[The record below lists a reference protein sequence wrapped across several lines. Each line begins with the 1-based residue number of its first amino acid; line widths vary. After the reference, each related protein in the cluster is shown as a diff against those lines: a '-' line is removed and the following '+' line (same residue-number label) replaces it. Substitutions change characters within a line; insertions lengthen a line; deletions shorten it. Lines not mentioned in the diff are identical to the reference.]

1 MSSGPTP
8 PSLRAA
14 LFVVAVITA
23 MALAFTGSYAGAL
36 HEPTPHGIPIAVSP
50 GIPSAVTKGG
60 IPAFEFRRFSSNAAT
75 LASIDRRETYG
86 ALLRSGSG
94 VELVTAPAASLP
106 ISTIVTAELGG
117 GLRSAGVPVRA
128 SVVHPL
134 ASGDRSGVLVFYV
147 IAGWVIAGYM
157 GAIMLGAVFGPLP
170 PRTQMT
176 GRMFTLT
183 ILAIVAGFSC
193 AGLGYAIGDLPG
205 SLLLAGL
212 LGVLTVL
219 AVGTAATALQAM
231 FGPVATYLTVLIIV
245 VIGYPASGG
254 PLASELLPGFW
265 RATGPFIPVGAGTT
279 ALRNVVYFPDASV
292 LWPVVIL
299 VVWLICGAAV
309 ALLRA
314 GQPDAAAPTMTE
326 AEAAAAAAAAP

>member
-8 PSLRAA
+8 PRVSTA
-14 LFVVAVITA
+14 LVVVVVITA
-23 MALAFTGSYAGAL
+23 IALAFTGSYAGAL
-36 HEPTPHGIPIAVSP
+36 HQPMPHGIPLAVSP
-50 GIPSAVTKGG
+50 RIPSAVTKRGS
-60 IPAFEFRRFSSNAAT
+60 PAFDFRRFPSDTAALT
-75 LASIDRRETYG
+75 SIDRRETYG
-86 ALLRSGSG
+86 ALLPSGSG
-94 VELVTAPAASLP
+94 VEVVSAPAASLP
-106 ISTIVTAELGG
+106 ISTIVTARLGG
-117 GLRSAGVPVRA
+117 GLRSAGVPVRE

-147 IAGWVIAGYM
+147 VAGWVIAGYM

-170 PRTQMT
+170 PRPQMT

-183 ILAIVAGFSC
+183 ILSIVASFSC

-205 SLLLAGL
+205 SLLWAGL

-219 AVGTAATALQAM
+219 AVGTAATALQAL

-254 PLASELLPGFW
+254 PLASDLLPGFW
-265 RATGPFIPVGAGTT
+265 RAVGPFIPVGAGTT

-292 LWPVVIL
+292 LWPLVVL
-299 VVWLICGAAV
+299 VVWLICGAAL

-314 GQPDAAAPTMTE
+314 GQPDGAAPTMTE